1 MAGKEDNDA
10 MIVGIAAILK
20 QQAEDNQAQMRE
32 LLKTH
37 QEMMTQ
43 AQAPLAEAVRTVDV
57 RPQQGLSEATVPRF
71 DKILSTDAF
80 IKRLRDWFEDQ
91 NHTSESIR
99 MNLIINT
106 MMENKKEMILDSG
119 LSKTSRKTRV
129 KFVLAKY
136 YKDSEMTA

>member
-32 LLKTH
+32 LLKTQ
-37 QEMMTQ
+37 QEMMTK

-57 RPQQGLSEATVPRF
+57 RPQQGLSEATVSRF
-71 DKILSTDAF
+71 DKILNADAF

-129 KFVLAKY
+129 WI
-136 YKDSEMTA
+136 

>member
-32 LLKTH
+32 LLKTQ

-71 DKILSTDAF
+71 DKILSADAF

-106 MMENKKEMILDSG
+106 MMENKERDDLKQWVIQNMDEETRNIRRICDKIE
-119 LSKTSRKTRV
+119 SKV
-129 KFVLAKY
+129 
-136 YKDSEMTA
+136 

>member
-1 MAGKEDNDA
+1 MSGKDDNDT
-10 MIVGIAAILK
+10 MIAGIAAILK

-32 LLKTH
+32 LLKTQ
-37 QEMMTQ
+37 QEMMTK

-57 RPQQGLSEATVPRF
+57 RPQQGLSEATVSRF
-71 DKILSTDAF
+71 DKILNADAF

-129 KFVLAKY
+129 WI
-136 YKDSEMTA
+136 

>member
-32 LLKTH
+32 LLKTQ

-43 AQAPLAEAVRTVDV
+43 AQAPLAKAVRTVDV
-57 RPQQGLSEATVPRF
+57 RPQQGLSEATVSRF
-71 DKILSTDAF
+71 DKILKADAF

-99 MNLIINT
+99 MNLIINFL
-106 MMENKKEMILDSG
+106 MENKERYDLKQWVIQNIEEDKSMNMKRQGIFE
-119 LSKTSRKTRV
+119 V
-129 KFVLAKY
+129 FV
-136 YKDSEMTA
+136 T